1 MYENED
7 AVVSLTHKLELIAS
21 FLDEAASLCDRV
33 AEEQGHRDSQ
43 WLRSMS
49 RDAADRAAYWR
60 KQVLTLHRNAANGGT
75 VDAA

>member
-33 AEEQGHRDSQ
+33 AEAQGHRDSE

-60 KQVLTLHRNAANGGT
+60 KQVLSLHKDAGNSDTA
-75 VDAA
+75 DAA